1 MYRLSN
7 LKVMPSKVLEKPMQ
21 SGRLWQQ
28 RGTECFQRL
37 GNFINPISHD
47 VFFYF
52 HVSQYGVLFGQ
63 VVLLQEVQ
71 DEKAEEL
78 VKKCPVD
85 VFDIEDIGPGES
97 HLDIAP
103 ISRRS

>member
-1 MYRLSN
+1 ML
-7 LKVMPSKVLEKPMQ
+7 SKVLEKPTQ
-21 SGRLWQQ
+21 SGHLWRQ

-37 GNFINPISHD
+37 GKFINRISYD

-52 HVSQYGVLFGQ
+52 HMPQYCVLFGQ
-63 VVLLQEVQ
+63 VVFLQEVK

-103 ISRRS
+103 ISQR